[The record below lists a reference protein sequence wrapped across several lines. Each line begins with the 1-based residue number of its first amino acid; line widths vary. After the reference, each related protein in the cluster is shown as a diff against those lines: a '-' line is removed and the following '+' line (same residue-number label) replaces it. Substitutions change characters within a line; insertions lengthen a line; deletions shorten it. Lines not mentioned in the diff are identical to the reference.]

1 MSPSKEDYIKN
12 IFKDIEERG
21 YSLNKDLSFYL
32 KVSKPSVTEMIKKL
46 SEEGLVYVENQK
58 IYLTRDGEK
67 IAKKL
72 ISIHRLWEQFLEKVL
87 DFDED
92 EIHEQ
97 ADLLEHAT
105 GDKLMES
112 LNKHLDYPKICPHGQ
127 KVYINLED

>member
-1 MSPSKEDYIKN
+1 MWK
-12 IFKDIEERG
+12 
-21 YSLNKDLSFYL
+21 
-32 KVSKPSVTEMIKKL
+32 IKKFI
-46 SEEGLVYVENQK
+46 SQGMGKNRQ
-58 IYLTRDGEK
+58 
-67 IAKKL
+67 KL

-92 EIHEQ
+92 EIHDQ